1 MGDADK
7 KEDVMKN
14 LILAGLVLITA
25 GCISYT
31 SLTKIE
37 SDGSGTL
44 CLLVEV
50 PQVENAYISA
60 IDFEMKDSIQ
70 GWETTSIS
78 SDTLDTSIVYRL
90 EGSFESPEV
99 LARVFDIDGLV
110 FEKKEAGDVI
120 QYHLNRPPVYLPGTR
135 FEGVFESTGA
145 LIKAAVKYGSDDY
158 LWTEKLVLP
167 GKIVEHN
174 ANKLKQDTL
183 IWRVDAMDLV
193 KEEIVVDVVW
203 EVPR

>member
-1 MGDADK
+1 MK
-7 KEDVMKN
+7 KLLV
-14 LILAGLVLITA
+14 AGLALLAV
-25 GCISYT
+25 GCINYT

-44 CLLVEV
+44 CIFVEV
-50 PQVENAYISA
+50 PQTENAYISV
-60 IDFEMKDSIQ
+60 IDFEVKDSIQ
-70 GWETTSIS
+70 GWETTLIS

-90 EGSFESPEV
+90 EGNFESPDV

-145 LIKAAVKYGSDDY
+145 LIKAAIKYGSDDY

-167 GKIVEHN
+167 GKIIEHN
-174 ANKLKQDTL
+174 ANKRKTDTL
-183 IWRVDAMDLV
+183 IWKIDAMDLV
-193 KEEIVVDVVW
+193 KEGVVVDVVW
-203 EVPR
+203 EIPR

>member
-1 MGDADK
+1 MK
-7 KEDVMKN
+7 K
-14 LILAGLVLITA
+14 LILAGLVLIGA
-25 GCISYT
+25 GCINYT

-44 CLLVEV
+44 CIVVEV
-50 PQVENAYISA
+50 PQMENTYLSV
-60 IDFEMKDSIQ
+60 IDFEVKDSIQ
-70 GWETTSIS
+70 GWETTLIS

-90 EGSFESPEV
+90 EGNFESPDV

-120 QYHLNRPPVYLPGTR
+120 QYHLNKPPVYLPGTR
-135 FEGVFESTGA
+135 FEGVFESTGS
-145 LIKAAVKYGSDDY
+145 LIKAAIKYGSDDY

-167 GKIVEHN
+167 GKIIEHN
-174 ANKLKQDTL
+174 ANKRKNDTL
-183 IWRVDAMDLV
+183 IWKVDAMDLV
-193 KEEIVVDVVW
+193 KEGVVVDVVW

>member
-1 MGDADK
+1 MK
-7 KEDVMKN
+7 K

-25 GCISYT
+25 GCINYT

-44 CLLVEV
+44 CILVEV
-50 PQVENAYISA
+50 PQMENTYISV
-60 IDFEMKDSIQ
+60 IDFEMQDPIQ
-70 GWETTSIS
+70 GWETTLIS

-90 EGSFESPEV
+90 EGNFESPDV

-120 QYHLNRPPVYLPGTR
+120 QYHLNKPPVYLPGTR
-135 FEGVFESTGA
+135 FEGVFESTGS
-145 LIKAAVKYGSDDY
+145 LIKAAIKYGSDDY

-167 GKIVEHN
+167 GKIIEHN
-174 ANKLKQDTL
+174 ANERKNDTL
-183 IWRVDAMDLV
+183 IWKVDAMDLV
-193 KEEIVVDVVW
+193 KEGVVVDVVW